1 MAWGF
6 RILIFNEIF
15 DALESPES
23 WFTMDEKT
31 PVAFAKVEIVEAAD
45 FKPSDLNGWFFKEL
59 FMPTAI
65 LLLGL
70 LLHI

>member
-1 MAWGF
+1 
-6 RILIFNEIF
+6 
-15 DALESPES
+15 
-23 WFTMDEKT
+23 MDEKT